1 MSDPSLLAPPA
12 AFLAASREP
21 GALLLDVRDPEL
33 RAAGHLPG
41 AVALPYASYVVPR
54 PPAMGGLP
62 ELEALA
68 PVLGAVGYAPERL
81 ILAYDEGGSGK
92 AARLIWTLA
101 ALGHTRM
108 ALLDG
113 GLSALL
119 NETTTLLTQE
129 PTPVTPTMPQLA
141 WADGIVADRNWVMAH
156 LCDPDVLL
164 LDTRSAGEY
173 AGFDVR
179 AAHGGHIPGAV
190 NLDWS
195 TAFDPGRLPRTKP
208 IEHLRTQF
216 LAAGIDPAREI
227 VVYCQTHHRS
237 AHTWVVLKALGY
249 PRVRGYAGAWSEW
262 GNTPG
267 LPIEP

>member
-1 MSDPSLLAPPA
+1 MLAPPA
-12 AFLAASREP
+12 AFLAASQQP
-21 GALLLDVRDPEL
+21 DALLLDVRDPEL
-33 RAAGHLPG
+33 RAGGHLPG
-41 AVALPYASYVVPR
+41 AIGLPYASYVTPR
-54 PPAMGGLP
+54 PPAMGCLP
-62 ELEALA
+62 ALDTLA
-68 PVLGAVGYAPERL
+68 HVLGAVGYAPDRL
-81 ILAYDEGGSGK
+81 VLACDEGGSGK
-92 AARLIWTLA
+92 AARLLWTLA

-113 GLSALL
+113 GLAALQ
-119 NETTTLLTQE
+119 NETTTLLTQT
-129 PTPVTPTMPQLA
+129 PTPVQPSAPQFA
-141 WADGIVADRNWVMAH
+141 WAEGIVADRDWVLAH

-179 AAHGGHIPGAV
+179 AARGGHIPGAV
-190 NLDWS
+190 HLDWS

-208 IEHLRTQF
+208 LEHLRAQL
-216 LAAGIDPAREI
+216 LAAGVVPEREI

-237 AHTWVVLKALGY
+237 AHSWVVLKTLGY

-267 LPIEP
+267 MPIEP

>member
-1 MSDPSLLAPPA
+1 MTDPCLLAPPA

-21 GALLLDVRDPEL
+21 DALLLDVRDPEL
-33 RAAGHLPG
+33 RAGGHLPG
-41 AVALPYASYVVPR
+41 ALALPYASYVVPR

-62 ELEALA
+62 DLDTLA
-68 PVLGAVGYAPERL
+68 RVLGSVGYEPGRL
-81 ILAYDEGGSGK
+81 VLAYDEGGSGK
-92 AARLIWTLA
+92 AARLLWTLA

-108 ALLDG
+108 AMLDG
-113 GLSALL
+113 GLSALQ
-119 NETTTLLTQE
+119 NETTTLLTQ
-129 PTPVTPTMPQLA
+129 TPSMYTPTQPQLA
-141 WADGIVADRNWVMAH
+141 WADGIVAERDWVMAH

-179 AAHGGHIPGAV
+179 AARGGHIPGAI

-195 TAFDPGRLPRTKP
+195 TAFDPGRRPRTKP
-208 IEHLRTQF
+208 IEHLRSQL
-216 LAAGIDPAREI
+216 LAAGVDPAREV